1 MLREKGQELK
11 GIRIDSGDLAYF
23 SNIARKM
30 LDEAGFSDAR
40 IVASNDLDEHIL
52 SSLKMQEASI
62 DVWGIGTKLVTA
74 YDQPALGAVYKL
86 AAIKNKSGEWI
97 PKIKVSQ
104 QSIKINIPGFHS
116 IKRFFNNGKAIA
128 DMIFSEGLEQDRN
141 SFTIIDPIDPTK
153 RKKIN
158 PGELKSEM
166 LLKPVFRKGELVYSI
181 PDIREVRQKTMDK
194 LDHFDKT

>member
-1 MLREKGQELK
+1 
-11 GIRIDSGDLAYF
+11 
-23 SNIARKM
+23 
-30 LDEAGFSDAR
+30 
-40 IVASNDLDEHIL
+40 
-52 SSLKMQEASI
+52 MQEASI
-62 DVWGIGTKLVTA
+62 DIWGIGTKLVTA

-158 PGELKSEM
+158 PRELKSEM

-194 LDHFDKT
+194 LDHFDKTHKRLVNPHIYPVGLEESLYQLRKSLVLKAKINGE